1 MNKTIKAMFQI
12 ILFKETD
19 DSVAEQKGLL
29 T

>member
-19 DSVAEQKGLL
+19 DSVAEQKCLL